1 MTPANPES
9 DTPPQEPLTRVPHH
23 VAIIMDGNGRWATAR
38 GLPRAAGHRA
48 GTENLRV
55 LLPAAVDFGVSVL
68 TVYAFSTEN
77 CDRPRLEVNALL
89 AILEQV
95 IENELDKLDAAGV
108 QLRHLGR
115 IEGLAPRLVRRI
127 QSATARTAHNDRLIL
142 NVALNYGGRAEIV
155 DAVRRIVADGVPP
168 EAIDEATIGRYLTT
182 HDLPDPDLIIRTGG
196 DMRVSNFL
204 LWQGAYAE
212 FYSTP
217 TFWPDFGRQEF
228 RAALMA
234 FQQRKRR
241 FGRIEDPS

>member
-1 MTPANPES
+1 MATPARGGELSPKA
-9 DTPPQEPLTRVPHH
+9 PLTNVPRH

-48 GTENLRV
+48 GTENLREV
-55 LLPAAVDFGVSVL
+55 LRAAVDFGVPVL

-77 CDRPRLEVNALL
+77 WERPRIEVNALL

-95 IENELDKLDAAGV
+95 IENELDELDASGV
-108 QLRHLGR
+108 QVRHLGR
-115 IEGLAPRLVRRI
+115 TEGLPPRLVRKI
-127 QSATARTAHNDRLIL
+127 QSATERTAHNNTLCL
-142 NVALNYGGRAEIV
+142 NVAFNYGGRAEIV
-155 DAVRRIVADGVPP
+155 DAVRRIVRDGLAPD
-168 EAIDEATIGRYLTT
+168 AIDEATISRYLAT

-217 TFWPDFGRQEF
+217 TFWPDFNHDEF
-228 RAALMA
+228 YEALAA
-234 FQQRKRR
+234 FQRRQRR
-241 FGRIEDPS
+241 FGRVESQS